1 MDKYEF
7 LYKLGKQME
16 TQSPQEKKEVLG
28 YYEELIQDAIDSG
41 EPEAAFIDRLGSVE
55 KIVRTLKKDQGFV
68 ENVKK
73 KQNYQLQNIFSSSVK
88 IVGYGLYFVAVFIL
102 GSIVFSLF
110 SAGLSL
116 VFFAAL
122 RVVMIFTGG
131 FELTNVLMF
140 AGLILLGLGLLML
153 GWWLVRWILKE
164 SKGKLEKLFE
174 AIQALFKKE
183 GN

>member
-7 LYKLGKQME
+7 LYKLGKQLD
-16 TQSPQEKKEVLG
+16 TQPQQDKKEVLG

-41 EPEAAFIDRLGSVE
+41 ETETDFIDRLGSVE
-55 KIVRTLKKDQGFV
+55 KIARTLKKDQAFV

-73 KQNYQLQNIFSSSVK
+73 KQNYQLQNVFSMTVK
-88 IVGYGLYFVAVFIL
+88 IIGYGLFFFAMFIL

-110 SAGLSL
+110 SSGLSL
-116 VFFAAL
+116 MFFAAL
-122 RVVMIFTGG
+122 RLVAIVTGG

-140 AGLILLGLGLLML
+140 AGLILLGLGLILL
-153 GWWLVRWILKE
+153 GWWLARWMFKE
-164 SKGKLEKLFE
+164 AKGKLEKLLE
-174 AIQALFKKE
+174 AVQSLFKKE

>member
-7 LYKLGKQME
+7 LYKLGKQLD
-16 TQSPQEKKEVLG
+16 TQPQQDKKEVLG

-41 EPEAAFIDRLGSVE
+41 ETESDFIDRLGSVE
-55 KIVRTLKKDQGFV
+55 KIARTLKKDQAFV

-73 KQNYQLQNIFSSSVK
+73 KQNYQLQNVFSMTVK
-88 IVGYGLYFVAVFIL
+88 VIGYGLFFFAMFVL

-110 SAGLSL
+110 SSGLSFM
-116 VFFAAL
+116 FFAAL
-122 RVVMIFTGG
+122 RLVAILTGG

-140 AGLILLGLGLLML
+140 AGLILLGLGLILL
-153 GWWLVRWILKE
+153 GWWLARWMLKE
-164 SKGKLEKLFE
+164 AKGKLEKLLE
-174 AIQALFKKE
+174 AVQGFFKKE